1 VNGHGLSPSKEAE
14 AAALMLATP
23 EVLRKQLMAARE
35 RIEELQRENQ
45 DLKQALMKSLL
56 GK

>member
-1 VNGHGLSPSKEAE
+1 VNEHRQSPAKEAE

-35 RIEELQRENQ
+35 RIEELQTENQ